1 MRTIAKKREGASLDV
16 QWLRL
21 RASTEGG
28 TGSIPGQ
35 EVMHVMRQ
43 SQWGKKKHRTE
54 PGIRQAS
61 PSGYS
66 SQPD

>member
-28 TGSIPGQ
+28 AGSIPGQ
-35 EVMHVMRQ
+35 EVMHATRQ
-43 SQWGKKKHRTE
+43 SQWGEKHRAE